1 MAPSGRFAVVEER
14 LAYRPPFDGEALLR
28 FLARRAIPG
37 VEEVDGETYRRS
49 LSLPSGPG
57 TVELSLADG
66 SVRARIEAPA
76 APDCEGAITIA
87 RALFDLDADPQ
98 AIASVLRR
106 DALLAP
112 LLEAAPGR
120 RQPGSADAAEL
131 AARAVL
137 GQQVSLEA
145 AVTLAAR
152 LVADY
157 GEPLDRPVGSVT
169 HLFPSAVALASADPE
184 RLAMPG
190 ARRRALLGLC
200 AALAAGDLVLEPG
213 TDLEAARGRLLALP
227 GVGPWTAEYVAM
239 RALGDVDALPAT
251 DLGLRR
257 ALERL
262 GEDPSP
268 DALRRRAETWRPYRA
283 YGAQYLWSALDRPTA
298 VSRRPG

>member
-1 MAPSGRFAVVEER
+1 MARRSRSEVVEER
-14 LAYRPPFDGEALLR
+14 LAYRPPFDGPAMLR

-37 VEEVDGETYRRS
+37 VEEVEGDTYRRS
-49 LSLPSGPG
+49 LRLASGPG
-57 TVELSLADG
+57 TIELTLAG
-66 SVRARIEAPA
+66 GHVRARVA
-76 APDCEGAITIA
+76 AADSEDRERAIAVA
-87 RALFDLDADPQ
+87 RDLFDLDADP
-98 AIASVLRR
+98 AVIARVLRR
-106 DALLAP
+106 DPLLAP

-152 LVADY
+152 LVAAY
-157 GEPLDRPVGSVT
+157 GEPLERPLGSVT
-169 HLFPSAVALASADPE
+169 HLFPSAQALAGADPE

-200 AALAAGDLVLEPG
+200 AALAARELVLDPG
-213 TDLEAARGRLLALP
+213 ADREEARRGLLALP
-227 GVGPWTAEYVAM
+227 GIGPWTADYVMM
-239 RALGDVDALPAT
+239 RALGDADALPAT

-262 GEDPSP
+262 GEDASP
-268 DALRRRAETWRPYRA
+268 AALLRRAEGWRPYRA
-283 YGAQYLWSALDRPTA
+283 YGAQYLWSVLVPEA
-298 VSRRPG
+298 

>member
-14 LAYRPPFDGEALLR
+14 LAYRLPFDGAALLR

-49 LSLPSGPG
+49 LRLPSGPG
-57 TVELSLADG
+57 TVELSLDDG
-66 SVRARIEAPA
+66 YVLARIEAAA
-76 APDCEGAITIA
+76 APDRKRAITIA

-157 GEPLDRPVGSVT
+157 GEPLDRPVGTVT
-169 HLFPSAVALASADPE
+169 HLFPSAAALASADPE

-200 AALAAGDLVLEPG
+200 HGASRGRPRARARHGPRGGAGAPAGAAGDRPVDG
-213 TDLEAARGRLLALP
+213 RVRGDARA
-227 GVGPWTAEYVAM
+227 
-239 RALGDVDALPAT
+239 
-251 DLGLRR
+251 RR
-257 ALERL
+257 
-262 GEDPSP
+262 
-268 DALRRRAETWRPYRA
+268 RRRAAGHGPRA
-283 YGAQYLWSALDRPTA
+283 APGARA
-298 VSRRPG
+298 PG